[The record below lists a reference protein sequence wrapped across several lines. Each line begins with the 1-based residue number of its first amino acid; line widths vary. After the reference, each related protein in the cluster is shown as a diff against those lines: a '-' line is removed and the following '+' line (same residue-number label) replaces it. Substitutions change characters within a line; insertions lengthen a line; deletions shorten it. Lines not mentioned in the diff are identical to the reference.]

1 MATYLIEYP
10 QRVGCMA
17 KLRDLKEACVLEA
30 LAIVASDGV
39 EKLSLREVA
48 RRLGVSHQAPYRHFA
63 SRDHL
68 LAEIVSRAFRSFADV
83 LTEATRDDDPQIA
96 LAEMGIAYL
105 DYARRE
111 PLAYRLMF
119 GTLLPDVQTHPAMM
133 AEARHAFDL
142 LLNALAK
149 RKKARAMPTDVFA
162 RGSDEDLA
170 MMRDAIFIWST
181 LHGFASIQ
189 ASSAVETLGLPANLM
204 DNMFEELLTRIR
216 GGFEAT

>member
-1 MATYLIEYP
+1 M
-10 QRVGCMA
+10 
-17 KLRDLKEACVLEA
+17 
-30 LAIVASDGV
+30 
-39 EKLSLREVA
+39 
-48 RRLGVSHQAPYRHFA
+48 SHQAPYRHFA

-83 LTEATRDDDPQIA
+83 LTEAAQDDDAEIA
-96 LAEMGIAYL
+96 LAHMGVAYL

-119 GTLLPDVQTHPAMM
+119 GTPLPDAQTHPAMM

-142 LLNALAK
+142 LRLALAK
-149 RKKARAMPTDVFA
+149 RKRAGAMPTDVLDQ
-162 RGSDEDLA
+162 GSVQDLA

-189 ASSAVETLGLPANLM
+189 ASSVVETLGLPADLM
-204 DNMFEELLTRIR
+204 DHMVEELLKRIR
-216 GGFEAT
+216 VGFEAT